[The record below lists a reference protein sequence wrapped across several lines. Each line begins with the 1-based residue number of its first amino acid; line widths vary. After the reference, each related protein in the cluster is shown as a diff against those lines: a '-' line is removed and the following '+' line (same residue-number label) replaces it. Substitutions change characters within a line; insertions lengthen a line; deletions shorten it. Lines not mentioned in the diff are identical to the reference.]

1 MWRHVA
7 LEAGHTPHPGD
18 IRVPWWARVSSALAP
33 VLLIGGWTLAASR
46 QVGRFDPRVRT
57 ISELAALD
65 ATDRWVMTLAIAG
78 TGLCHLVTALGLR
91 PAARTGRILLALG
104 GAATVLVAVFP
115 LPAGGSSAAHTVVAF
130 ASFVLLTVWAPYAGV
145 RESSA
150 PWGLRRGVALA
161 SGAVLGVLT
170 VSFFLTVLVSGSDV
184 GLTERLAAGAQALW
198 PAVVV
203 ATVPRARAGITYSPA

>member
-1 MWRHVA
+1 M
-7 LEAGHTPHPGD
+7 
-18 IRVPWWARVSSALAP
+18 PWWARVSSVLAP

-46 QVGRFDPRVRT
+46 QVGGFDPRVRT

-78 TGLCHLVTALGLR
+78 TGACHLVTALGLR

-115 LPAGGSSAAHTVVAF
+115 LPAGSTSEAHSAVAF
-130 ASFVLLTVWAPYAGV
+130 ASFVLLTVWAPYA
-145 RESSA
+145 RLRDPSA

-161 SGAVLGVLT
+161 AGGVLGVLT
-170 VSFFLTVLVSGSDV
+170 LGFFVTVLVGSSDV
-184 GLTERLAAGAQALW
+184 GLTERLAAAAQALW

-203 ATVPRARAGITYSPA
+203 ATVSRTRGRGRRTPL